1 LQDDFNLFVIEGY
14 GHKEI
19 AVMLNISEG
28 TSKSQLNASKT
39 KLKELVNNL
48 YYQKRNSHGQSRKIF
63 KNKKFK
69 KAEEK
74 LSCNGKVWMR
84 EEKLDEKEDKKILY
98 FGKISH
104 CRFTLLFSHWDTSL
118 LKPIRK

>member
-48 YYQKRNSHGQSRKIF
+48 YYKSEIVMDNQEKYSKIKNASQKKQK
-63 KNKKFK
+63 KNFPAMKSLD
-69 KAEEK
+69 ASEEK
-74 LSCNGKVWMR
+74 TR
-84 EEKLDEKEDKKILY
+84 
-98 FGKISH
+98 
-104 CRFTLLFSHWDTSL
+104 
-118 LKPIRK
+118 